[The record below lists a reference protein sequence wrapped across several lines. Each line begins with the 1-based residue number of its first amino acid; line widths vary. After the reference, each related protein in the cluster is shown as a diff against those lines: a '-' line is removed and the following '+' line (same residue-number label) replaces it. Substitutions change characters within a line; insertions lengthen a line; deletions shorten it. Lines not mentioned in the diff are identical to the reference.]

1 MTTATS
7 ELPVDIKAQLDSLS
21 TQQGPVSIV
30 EVLEPLSIQEAFS
43 YVEEQIH
50 KIDDTVDQAINYVT
64 KALRGIA
71 AVRKGQLLYEL
82 NHRYFV
88 ESPKEYEQLYGEFL
102 KRNNIKKAEAQRWL
116 DAAQYVRENGQF
128 VDPGVIGSISASALT
143 IMQSLPSQ
151 EKDKLIDKMAET
163 GKPVTAAEVKEV
175 ANAPE
180 TKLHKAEEVLKKY
193 QAQKEQAIEQVRK
206 AESQELSPDDPKL
219 LKIQDKLTT
228 AERNEQRLL
237 LQIEE
242 LKHTVEETKAK
253 RIQEQNQREQ
263 LEAELEQLRTDD
275 DATRMRRVNA
285 LSQSLTATIPDVTSD
300 LQKFFAELEFYTPT
314 YQEAI
319 LDSCKNLCAY
329 LTEQLKKL
337 DD

>member
-1 MTTATS
+1 MTITTT
-7 ELPVDIKAQLDSLS
+7 ELPADLKFNLDNLAPSAEP
-21 TQQGPVSIV
+21 TSIV
-30 EVLEPLSIQEAFS
+30 EVLEPLSIAEAFS
-43 YVEEQIH
+43 YVEEQLH
-50 KIDDTVDQAINYVT
+50 KIDDTVEQAINYVT
-64 KALRGIA
+64 KALKGLA
-71 AVRKGQLLYEL
+71 NVRKGQMLFEL
-82 NHRYFV
+82 KTRYAIDN
-88 ESPKEYEQLYGEFL
+88 PKEYEQLYGDLL

-116 DAAQYVRENGQF
+116 DAAQYVRENQSF
-128 VDPGVIGSISASALT
+128 VDPGVIGSISAGALS
-143 IMQSLPSQ
+143 IMQTLPAVD
-151 EKDKLIDKMAET
+151 KDKLIDKMTET
-163 GKPVTAAEVKEV
+163 GEPVTVKEV
-175 ANAPE
+175 KRVANEPE

-193 QAQKEQAIEQVRK
+193 QAQKEVALEQVK
-206 AESQELSPDDPKL
+206 KLEAQELAPDDPKL
-219 LKIQDKLTT
+219 LKLQDKLTS

-253 RIQEQNQREQ
+253 RIQEQNQREA
-263 LEAELEQLRTDD
+263 LEAELEQLRNDD

-300 LQKFFAELEFYTPT
+300 LQKFFAELEYYPPT

-319 LDSCKNLCAY
+319 LDSCKNLCGY